1 MKFFLYDETMMNTK
15 AKITT
20 EKLSAM
26 SDIVSQKA
34 QYITAAGAAT
44 PNQIT
49 IAAGVLIAVG
59 SSVFKTVLTNLTT
72 ANLDTG
78 SGFEMGTDYYIYCCD
93 PTNGSDTV
101 DRDEVFVISKNSTYP
116 SGYTADN
123 SRKIGGFHYGKCRY
137 VNALG
142 NPINSSGTENGSG
155 WQGNVYNGIIPNS
168 VWTTKHRP
176 KCDDPSGMVY
186 LGNGLWGDIY
196 LSSDNGS
203 QGLQSKYNANPITG
217 TEGLNWY
224 IANEK
229 ARRVGKRLP
238 TYAEFCQAAAGS
250 PEGQDGN
257 NTYAWSATGNT
268 GRQKTGYVANAISA
282 LNIRDLVGNVWK
294 WLDEFCLDP
303 TASAWNWYDVLGAG
317 YGDAYIPSNT
327 ALHALVGGG
336 DWNGGVHDGSRAVS
350 AGSCPWNVNGDIGV
364 WCVCDAQ

>member
-1 MKFFLYDETMMNTK
+1 M
-15 AKITT
+15 
-20 EKLSAM
+20 
-26 SDIVSQKA
+26 
-34 QYITAAGAAT
+34 
-44 PNQIT
+44 
-49 IAAGVLIAVG
+49 
-59 SSVFKTVLTNLTT
+59 
-72 ANLDTG
+72 
-78 SGFEMGTDYYIYCCD
+78 
-93 PTNGSDTV
+93 
-101 DRDEVFVISKNSTYP
+101 
-116 SGYTADN
+116 
-123 SRKIGGFHYGKCRY
+123 
-137 VNALG
+137 NALG

-155 WQGNVYNGIIPNS
+155 WQGNVYDGIIPNS

-250 PEGQDGN
+250 PEGQDAN

-327 ALHALVGGG
+327 ALHALIGGG
-336 DWNGGVHDGSRAVS
+336 LWNYGVRDGSRAVN
-350 AGSCPWNVNGDIGV
+350 AGAYPWSVGGNFGV

>member
-1 MKFFLYDETMMNTK
+1 
-15 AKITT
+15 
-20 EKLSAM
+20 
-26 SDIVSQKA
+26 
-34 QYITAAGAAT
+34 
-44 PNQIT
+44 
-49 IAAGVLIAVG
+49 
-59 SSVFKTVLTNLTT
+59 
-72 ANLDTG
+72 
-78 SGFEMGTDYYIYCCD
+78 
-93 PTNGSDTV
+93 
-101 DRDEVFVISKNSTYP
+101 
-116 SGYTADN
+116 
-123 SRKIGGFHYGKCRY
+123 
-137 VNALG
+137 
-142 NPINSSGTENGSG
+142 
-155 WQGNVYNGIIPNS
+155 
-168 VWTTKHRP
+168 
-176 KCDDPSGMVY
+176 MVY

-294 WLDEFCLDP
+294 WLNEFCLDP
-303 TASAWNWYDVLGAG
+303 NASSWNWYDVLGAG

-327 ALHALVGGG
+327 ALRALVGGG
-336 DWNGGVHDGSRAVS
+336 GWGDGVRAGSRAVG
-350 AGSCPWNVNGDIGV
+350 AYVYPWDVDGDIGV

>member
-20 EKLSAM
+20 AKLSAM
-26 SDIVSQKA
+26 GDIVAQKA
-34 QYITAAGAAT
+34 QYITAAGSAS
-44 PNQIT
+44 PDQVT
-49 IAAGVLIAVG
+49 IAAGVIIAVG
-59 SSVFKTVLTNLTT
+59 PSIFETTLTNLTA

-78 SGFEMGTDYYIYCCD
+78 SGFEKGSDYYIYCCD
-93 PTNGSDTV
+93 PSNGSETLDQ
-101 DRDEVFVISKNSTYP
+101 DEIFVISKNSTYP
-116 SGYTADN
+116 SGYTAEN
-123 SRKIGGFHYGKCRY
+123 SRKVGGFHYGIVRR
-137 VNALG
+137 VNASG
-142 NPINSSGTENGSG
+142 NPISSSGTENGSG
-155 WQGNVYNGIIPNS
+155 WEGNVYTGIVPNS

-203 QGLQSKYNANPITG
+203 NGLQSKYNATPITG

-268 GRQKTGYVANAISA
+268 GRQKTGYVQNAISA

-303 TASAWNWYDVLGAG
+303 TATTWAWQDVLGTG
-317 YGDAYIPSNT
+317 YGDAYMPSAT
-327 ALHALVGGG
+327 ALHALIGGG
-336 DWNGGVHDGSRAVS
+336 RWGGGVRDGSRAV
-350 AGSCPWNVNGDIGV
+350 ACDGYPWNVYTYIGV
-364 WCVCDAQ
+364 WCVCDAL